1 MATGTSTF
9 YFRIHV
15 CGPYSYLIMAN
26 PYISL
31 MKTAWQYA
39 RHEKKQYVIVYTL
52 FILAGGVFALYP
64 LLYGWFINALQKK
77 GADLLHF
84 AWIYALAYM
93 MLKLMEWGF
102 HGPARVMERRLAFNL
117 SRNFL
122 HELYHQT
129 LHLPV
134 KWHQDHHSGST
145 INRIRKAYEALKEFF
160 QNGFMY
166 LYALTKFFSSF
177 IAMLIFSPLF
187 GGIGVALG
195 ILTVWVIF
203 KFDKPFVKAVDE
215 TNEKEH
221 IVSSTL
227 FDSLSNINTVITL
240 RLEKRMENG
249 LMGKVKDIFLPFMR
263 TVRIN
268 EWKWFIADTLVA
280 LIYVITVVGYV
291 YQHLET
297 GKIFMVGNLVAL
309 LGFVNQ
315 FTSVFHDIAW
325 QYTQIVQFDT
335 NVQTSR
341 FISEAYKKQHLPD
354 AAPVLPELWQTIS
367 INNLNFSHKER
378 FSSSEKA
385 QSLHDI
391 HIQIEKGKRIALIGE
406 SGSGKTT
413 LLALLRGLYDAQP
426 GAEIK
431 VDDMKLDIAGIA
443 DSVTLF
449 PQEPEIFENT
459 IEHNI
464 TLGLPFGEKEILEV
478 CDTAH
483 FTEVLKQLPNG
494 LQSNI
499 MEKGVNLSG
508 GQKQRLAL
516 ARGILAARSSDIILL
531 DEPTSSVDPKT
542 EVLIYKKL
550 FEECKDKA
558 VVSSLHRLYLL
569 SNFDY
574 VYVLKDGHIA
584 DEGSFEELKT
594 RSRIFWELWKH
605 QEEKTKQV

>member
-1 MATGTSTF
+1 
-9 YFRIHV
+9 
-15 CGPYSYLIMAN
+15 MAN

-39 RHEKKQYVIVYTL
+39 RQEKKRYVGIYAL
-52 FILAGGVFALYP
+52 FILSGGVFTLYP
-64 LLYGWFINALQKK
+64 LLYGWFINALQKE
-77 GADLLHF
+77 GGGLLQA
-84 AWIYALAYM
+84 AWFYALAYM
-93 MLKLMEWGF
+93 VLKLTEWAF
-102 HGPARVMERRLAFNL
+102 HGPARVMERKLAFNL

-122 HELYHQT
+122 QELYHQT

-145 INRIRKAYEALKEFF
+145 INRIRKAYEALKDFF

-166 LYALTKFFSSF
+166 LYAISKFFTSF
-177 IAMLIFSPLF
+177 IAMLLFSPLF
-187 GGIGVALG
+187 GSIGVGLG

-215 TNEKEH
+215 TNEREH
-221 IVSSTL
+221 TVSSTL

-240 RLEKRMENG
+240 RLEKRMEKG
-249 LMGKVKDIFLPFMR
+249 LLGKVAAVFNPFMR
-263 TVRIN
+263 TVRLN

-280 LIYVITVVGYV
+280 LIYVVTVVGYI
-291 YQHLET
+291 YQHWIP
-297 GKIFMVGNLVAL
+297 GKVFMVGNLVAL

-325 QYTQIVQFDT
+325 QYTQIVQYDT

-341 FISEAYKKQHLPD
+341 FITQAYKERHQLDASPGLPD
-354 AAPVLPELWQTIS
+354 HWQS
-367 INNLNFSHKER
+367 IVIRGLNFSHQET
-378 FSSSEKA
+378 FSSTEKA

-391 HIQIEKGKRIALIGE
+391 HLVIEKGKRIALIGE
-406 SGSGKTT
+406 SGSGKST
-413 LLALLRGLYDAQP
+413 LMALLRGLYEAEP

-431 VDDMKLDIAGIA
+431 VDQQDTDAGSIAN
-443 DSVTLF
+443 SVTLF

-464 TLGLPFGEKEILEV
+464 TLGLPFEENEILEV

-483 FTEVLKQLPNG
+483 FSEVIHLLPKG

-516 ARGILAARSSDIILL
+516 ARGILAAKSSDIILL

-542 EVLIYKKL
+542 EVQIYEKL
-550 FEECKDKA
+550 FEECRHKA

-569 SNFDY
+569 NYFDHI
-574 VYVLKDGHIA
+574 YVLENGRIA
-584 DEGSFEELKT
+584 DEGSFAELKS
-594 RSRIFWELWKH
+594 RSGVFQELWKH
-605 QEEKTKQV
+605 QEDKLKA

>member
-1 MATGTSTF
+1 
-9 YFRIHV
+9 
-15 CGPYSYLIMAN
+15 MAN

-31 MKTAWQYA
+31 MKTAWKYA
-39 RHEKKQYVIVYTL
+39 RQEKKRYVGVYSL

-64 LLYGWFINALQKK
+64 LLYGWFINALQKE
-77 GADLLHF
+77 GAGLLRY
-84 AWIYALAYM
+84 AWIYACCYLG
-93 MLKLMEWGF
+93 LKLMEWGF

-122 HELYHQT
+122 QELYHQT

-187 GGIGVALG
+187 GGIGVILG
-195 ILTVWVIF
+195 LLTVWVIF

-221 IVSSTL
+221 VVSSNL

-240 RLEKRMENG
+240 RLEKRMEKG
-249 LMGKVKDIFLPFMR
+249 LLDKVRDVFNPFMR

-280 LIYVITVVGYV
+280 IIYVTTVVGYI
-291 YQHLET
+291 YQHWEP
-297 GKIFMVGNLVAL
+297 GKVFMVGNLVAL

-325 QYTQIVQFDT
+325 QYTQIVQYDT
-335 NVQTSR
+335 NVRTAR
-341 FISEAYKKQHLPD
+341 FIAEAYTKQHLPD
-354 AAPVLPELWQTIS
+354 TALELPENWKTIA
-367 INNLNFSHKER
+367 IKNLNFSHKES
-378 FSSSEKA
+378 FSSQEKA

-391 HIQIEKGKRIALIGE
+391 HINIERGRRIALIGE
-406 SGSGKTT
+406 SGSGKST
-413 LLALLRGLYDAQP
+413 LMALLRGLYDAEE
-426 GAEIK
+426 GLEIL
-431 VDDMKLDIAGIA
+431 VDQVVFKATSIA
-443 DSVTLF
+443 DSVILF

-464 TLGLPFGEKEILEV
+464 TLGLPFEEYDVLEV
-478 CDTAH
+478 CDTAN
-483 FTEVLKQLPNG
+483 FTEVLKQLPHG

-516 ARGILAARSSDIILL
+516 ARGILAAKHCEIVLL

-542 EVLIYKKL
+542 EIRIYEKM
-550 FEECKDKA
+550 FEEYKNKA
-558 VVSSLHRLYLL
+558 VISSLHRLYLL
-569 SNFDY
+569 NYFDY
-574 VYVLKDGHIA
+574 IYVLKDGRIA
-584 DEGSFEELKT
+584 DEGTFPDLKS
-594 RSRIFWELWKH
+594 RSPVFRELWKH
-605 QEEKTKQV
+605 QEEKLSTPNT